1 MVEPMGENPLI
12 NIFRKFTPNIRTPDE
27 HTLRFKDLKYILEIF
42 PKTNFELHSIT
53 SLFLVPFAYLPSRI
67 FCKFLYKTINFRG
80 YLDMILCKI
89 PIFKRLSW
97 VVLIEAKY

>member
-12 NIFRKFTPNIRTPDE
+12 YVFRKFTPNIRTRDE
-27 HTLRFKDLKYILEIF
+27 HPLRFKDLKYILKIF

-53 SLFLVPFAYLPSRI
+53 SLFLATFAYLPSRI
-67 FCKFLYKTINFRG
+67 LSKFLYKTINFWG

-97 VVLIEAKY
+97 VVLKEAKY